1 MKKNHEHRQQGTE
14 GKAAPA
20 KDRRAR
26 VALRYAMAGLA
37 VLPLHGVTNGR
48 CSCGDDQCDR
58 PGKHPRPKRGIAAA
72 TTDPEEIKRLWTK
85 WPHAKIG
92 MVLGGPTKLAA
103 LVANGEAG
111 RQSLQAI
118 KETRGSLPSTVT
130 IQDCDR
136 RIRLF
141 RVVANQPRRRD
152 IANGVRILGDGAL
165 VVAPST
171 LNESTN
177 NRRFVPGRALGEIEI
192 AQVPR
197 WLIRLDAAA
206 SGVVTG
212 NLAHTATG
220 VTRLPAEPQ
229 ASRTI
234 VMVPTSEI
242 APARINW
249 IWPGII
255 ASGSVTGL
263 VGYPGLGKSQV
274 AIDIA
279 ATVSTGRQWPGDA
292 ANGNAGDVIIL
303 SAEDDVAHTIVPRL
317 IAAGANRDRV
327 HAVKAVKEDD
337 RVERA
342 FNLALDLDQLDKDN
356 DIGPVKLLVID
367 PVSAYLTPTK
377 GRRVDRNNAGDARA
391 ILGRLATFAAR
402 HGLGVLA
409 ISHLNKSNGAR
420 AITRTTGSLEWVA
433 APRAVYLVTEEART
447 ERRLFLPL
455 KNNLAPDRTG
465 YAFEIENRVVADG
478 IRTSAVVWSS
488 DPVTISAD
496 EALAA
501 AAKKVTFGAVDFLQ
515 QALSEGPM
523 DQTEIVRRGREA
535 GFSEKNLRT
544 AREKLG
550 VTPRKEGFGAGGR
563 WVWVPAGGAS
573 VLRLAVNNGAN
584 GHTAGAA
591 DKTAPDANAR
601 DQGTVPERGNAGND
615 AEKPTEGDLT

>member
-1 MKKNHEHRQQGTE
+1 MALRMVAVVAAMTSAIALVSTPARNAALLLRLLILKKSNACGRSGRTPRL
-14 GKAAPA
+14 GWYWVAPA
-20 KDRRAR
+20 SLPRSWPMEKRDGGACRR
-26 VALRYAMAGLA
+26 
-37 VLPLHGVTNGR
+37 
-48 CSCGDDQCDR
+48 S
-58 PGKHPRPKRGIAAA
+58 KR
-72 TTDPEEIKRLWTK
+72 R
-85 WPHAKIG
+85 
-92 MVLGGPTKLAA
+92 
-103 LVANGEAG
+103 GEAC
-111 RQSLQAI
+111 RQRLRFRIAIGEFVCSGLSQTSLAG
-118 KETRGSLPSTVT
+118 ETSPTASEFLVMVRWLLRP
-130 IQDCDR
+130 
-136 RIRLF
+136 
-141 RVVANQPRRRD
+141 QP
-152 IANGVRILGDGAL
+152 LM
-165 VVAPST
+165 S
-171 LNESTN
+171 STN

-342 FNLALDLDQLDKDN
+342 FNLALDLDRLDKDN